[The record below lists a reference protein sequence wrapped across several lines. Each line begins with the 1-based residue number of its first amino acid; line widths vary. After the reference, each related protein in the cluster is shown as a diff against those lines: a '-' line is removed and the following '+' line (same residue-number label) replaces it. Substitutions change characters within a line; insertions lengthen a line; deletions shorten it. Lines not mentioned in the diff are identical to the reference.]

1 MCNEFALGPCWHLG
15 KMTEAIYHVIPQEN
29 NLFTVEMTPSN
40 GRLRLI
46 PDFRDK
52 ADADAW
58 IVQTVR
64 MLHGLDPIHKLV
76 SHRQGGR

>member
-1 MCNEFALGPCWHLG
+1 MQRIRAQLRLAHWI
-15 KMTEAIYHVIPQEN
+15 MTEAVYHVVPQKN
-29 NLFTVEMTPSN
+29 NLFSVEMTPPN

-58 IVQTVR
+58 IVQTAR
-64 MLHGLDPIHKLV
+64 MLHGLYPIHKV
-76 SHRQGGR
+76 VPRGHGER